1 MRSHDKVKDVSR
13 SRGES
18 GYIDKLLTFASPNV
32 PPKLIWGIVAYV
44 DVVYTS
50 ADHGRH
56 CNDRHRTRLT
66 ATSTGVRLCIV
77 CIA

>member
-1 MRSHDKVKDVSR
+1 MKSHDKVKDVSR

-56 CNDRHRTRLT
+56 
-66 ATSTGVRLCIV
+66 
-77 CIA
+77 